1 MEEVSPSY
9 RSDLALGEET
19 CQGNP
24 AHPFLKHT
32 AIVMWLTEESFPP
45 TAAAKHERAP
55 RLVLVFGAVC
65 GEENVQVFTGGFRV
79 AKMKLNG
86 LAFLDNVTNG
96 NRARL
101 LVRSDEITHE
111 KIASFE
117 LASMFVDDDADVQR
131 PMGFLTLRS
140 LQRLERVLEA
150 FESRFA
156 AKFIDEVVV
165 GPGDHEAFADGA
177 TAL

>member
-1 MEEVSPSY
+1 VEEVSPSD

-19 CQGNP
+19 CHGNP
-24 AHPFLKHT
+24 AHPFLKRT
-32 AIVMWLTEESFPP
+32 AIVMGLAEESFPP
-45 TAAAKHERAP
+45 AAAAKHERPP
-55 RLVLVFGAVC
+55 RLVLVFGTVR
-65 GEENVQVFTGGFRV
+65 GEEHVQVFGGGFRV

-86 LAFLDNVTNG
+86 LAFLDNVTND

-101 LVRSDEITHE
+101 LVCPDEITHE

-117 LASMFVDDDADVQR
+117 SASMFVDDDADVQH
-131 PMGFLTLRS
+131 PMGLLTLRS

-150 FESRFA
+150 FKSRFA
-156 AKFIDEVVV
+156 TEFIDQVVV